1 MKVYDIAK
9 VIRSKNAG
17 PFTLTLDLIFVR
29 EEDFEMVLSSA
40 EFTEKKIAKLYR
52 TEAGK
57 IRIHPFRRILAIK
70 VTMPRPV
77 SSGAPGDCD
86 VYGSQQHF
94 PLAQM
99 EIGSHCAGCEN

>member
-1 MKVYDIAK
+1 MKLYDVAK

-17 PFTLTLDLIFVR
+17 PFTLTLDLIFTR
-29 EEDFEMVLSSA
+29 ADDFEKVLSSA
-40 EFTEKKIAKLYR
+40 GFSGEKIAEVYHADPEKV
-52 TEAGK
+52 K
-57 IRIHPFRRILAIK
+57 IHPFRRILAIK

-94 PLAQM
+94 PLAQI
-99 EIGSHCAGCEN
+99 EI